1 MSHRLLNPLEV
12 EDRALVPLRLQL
24 PPQAL
29 RLRIGEP
36 WRTHAWSVNLQE
48 TSVKIGAQAEAS

>member
-1 MSHRLLNPLEV
+1 MSHRPLNPLEV
-12 EDRALVPLRLQL
+12 EDRALAPLGRELL
-24 PPQAL
+24 PQAL

-36 WRTHAWSVNLQE
+36 WRTRAWSVNLQE